1 MSEKK
6 TVVNL
11 NIMLFKETV
20 TDYIDTYENGPDICV
35 VNIKDDIKYD
45 GIIVYSESKHTQ
57 PKWKAMLDEIAERK
71 INLSPN
77 TSNKAAVILKIKN
90 RFMAVVM
97 GYGKSL
103 LRADKFER
111 NFGLKAAL
119 NMIEE
124 KQMRS
129 IQSAAIE
136 DMIVS
141 THQQASRR
149 TSQEEFDLNTYSDIL
164 RSITGKPYD
173 ENLGNTISGKD
184 SLSVA
189 VPMDISELY
198 EKLESYLD
206 AYLDTRYK
214 KIGFKWVDNINEIR
228 DPEIKKELNR
238 VLGEYLL
245 KKDIQN
251 LFITPPDIIDP
262 ETIEGFCFSGIG
274 KELKDASNYSFDPDL
289 IEYVEKINKNDP
301 QYVINKIRRDRM
313 MVIDANGAY
322 NDVCSIYSSIVWE
335 CTYHGKTY
343 IIWNG
348 AWYYIE
354 NYFLNEVNSFI
365 SKIPI
370 STLTL
375 PKCNFGESEGNYNE
389 KVANNN
395 NDICLMDRK
404 QIRVKGA
411 PKQLEACDLFT
422 KGKMMIHVKKRE
434 SSAQLS
440 HLFSQGRVAAEC
452 FLSDEMFRK
461 QVYGLVNKKLGNKIF
476 DYKEKPH
483 SNEYEIVYAIIAKKP
498 YCLVEKLPFFSK
510 VNLMLTC
517 QSLERTRFK
526 YSICFIE
533 QNE

>member
-6 TVVNL
+6 HVVNL
-11 NIMLFKETV
+11 NIVLFKETV
-20 TDYIDTYENGPDICV
+20 TDYVDTYENEPGISV
-35 VNIKDDIKYD
+35 VNIKDGIKYD
-45 GIIVYSESKHTQ
+45 GISVYCESKHTN
-57 PKWKAMLDEIAERK
+57 PKWKAMIDEIAESK
-71 INLSPN
+71 IDLSTN
-77 TSNKAAVILKIKN
+77 TSNKVAVIVKIKN

-136 DMIVS
+136 DMIVL

-184 SLSVA
+184 TLSVA
-189 VPMDISELY
+189 VPMDINELGD
-198 EKLESYLD
+198 KLESYLD

-214 KIGFKWVDNINEIR
+214 NIGFKWVDNINEIR
-228 DPEIKKELNR
+228 DPEIKKELNI
-238 VLGEYLL
+238 VLGKYLL

-289 IEYVEKINKNDP
+289 IEYIEKIDKKDS
-301 QYVINKIRRDRM
+301 QYIIDKIRRDKM
-313 MVIDANGAY
+313 MTIDSNGAY
-322 NDVCSIYSSIVWE
+322 NGVCSIYSSIVWG
-335 CTYHGKTY
+335 CIYNGKTY

-348 AWYYIE
+348 AWYYIK
-354 NYFLNEVNSFI
+354 NYFLNEVNNYI
-365 SKIPI
+365 TKIPV

-375 PKCNFGESEGNYNE
+375 PKCNPGESEGNYNE
-389 KVANNN
+389 RVAHDN
-395 NDICLMDRK
+395 NDICLMDK
-404 QIRVKGA
+404 ELIRVKGSA
-411 PKQLEACDLFT
+411 KQIEACDLFT
-422 KGKMMIHVKKRE
+422 KGKMMIHVKKRAN
-434 SSAQLS
+434 SSKLS
-440 HLFSQGRVAAEC
+440 HLFSQGRIAAEC
-452 FLSDEMFRK
+452 FLSDETFRK
-461 QVYGLVNKKLGNKIF
+461 QVYNLVNKKLGNKIF
-476 DYKEKPH
+476 DYKEKPYP
-483 SNEYEIVYAIIAKKP
+483 NEYEIVYAIVAEKS
-498 YCLVEKLPFFSK
+498 YCLIEKLPFFSK

-517 QSLERTRFK
+517 QSLERTRFG

-533 QNE
+533 QE